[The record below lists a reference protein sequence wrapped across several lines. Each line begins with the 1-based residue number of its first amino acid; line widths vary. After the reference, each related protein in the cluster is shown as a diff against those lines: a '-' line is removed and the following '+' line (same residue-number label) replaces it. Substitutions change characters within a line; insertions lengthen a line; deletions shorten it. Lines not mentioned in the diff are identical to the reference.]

1 MHCANILSRLSR
13 GFARDGVSMF
23 PTVPR
28 SMADLTENHHCTK
41 ERQGER
47 RRKEKQGIRLMEE
60 ILHQRICSLS
70 HYLQY
75 FIDSRWCRISSI
87 NSMKRID
94 MEKIQ
99 EAREV
104 KRIQSRSRPK
114 TANRWTYWKLEV
126 NDENKFQKLNKNK
139 QTRITTRTTIAIM
152 NNIII
157 VYNEVQKRG
166 SPMGSTI
173 CVEMCSINEAIW
185 RNEIQKAWSWFLTRG
200 LVVYNDTLL
209 LLSTPSAECLA
220 MSGGQNSPPR
230 FSPASSP
237 LIHQYPSMIQVRT
250 GCVYLCC
257 VYLLNT
263 TNIYEYWILDCLLH
277 FWHFLHF
284 LHLNLSPFS

>member
-1 MHCANILSRLSR
+1 MSCTVLTSYP
-13 GFARDGVSMF
+13 DYPGVCKGWGVDVSYR
-23 PTVPR
+23 TQVYGR
-28 SMADLTENHHCTK
+28 SDRNHHCTK

-94 MEKIQ
+94 MEKIKQ

-114 TANRWTYWKLEV
+114 TAHRWTYWKVEV
-126 NDENKFQKLNKNK
+126 NDNDENKFQKLNKNK

-157 VYNEVQKRG
+157 VYNEVQKR
-166 SPMGSTI
+166 
-173 CVEMCSINEAIW
+173 
-185 RNEIQKAWSWFLTRG
+185 
-200 LVVYNDTLL
+200 
-209 LLSTPSAECLA
+209 
-220 MSGGQNSPPR
+220 
-230 FSPASSP
+230 
-237 LIHQYPSMIQVRT
+237 
-250 GCVYLCC
+250 
-257 VYLLNT
+257 
-263 TNIYEYWILDCLLH
+263 
-277 FWHFLHF
+277 
-284 LHLNLSPFS
+284 